1 VEPGDRSAQALNEP
15 ARTTSRLNL
24 RIVAAC
30 VVLVGVAFIQSPGLL
45 IADTKFDLAVDPANF
60 LARAL
65 HLWDAEGAFG
75 QLQNQAYGY
84 LWPMGPFFAL
94 GAALDLQGW
103 VVQRLWMALVM
114 VVAFVGTA
122 RLARALGARSDLACL
137 AAGFAFALSPRM
149 LSTLGPISVEAWPS
163 ALAPWVLLPLVRG
176 ATEGSPRRMAMLS
189 ALAVA
194 MVGGVNAAATFAVL
208 PLGVVWLLTREPG
221 PRRRS
226 LMIWWPVFTALGTL
240 WWLVPL
246 FVMGAYSPPFLDFI
260 ETASVTTFPTTP
272 FDALRGTSDWVPYVD
287 TTWQG
292 GFETLSAGYLALH
305 SGILLMLGV
314 VGMMLR
320 GNPHRHF
327 LALSLLLGLVL
338 VTMGHQGATQGWLAG
353 VLHLQLDEVL
363 APLRNVHKFDPVVR
377 LPLVLGLAWVLDSAA
392 RALADAPRRRWV
404 LSSPAAVIG
413 LAVVALIGSSL
424 PATSGQLATTRP
436 VFATP
441 GYWAEA
447 AEWLKA
453 NADDDVALLAPG
465 SSFGSYVWG
474 EPRDEPLQYLAD
486 SRWAVRNAI
495 PLAPA
500 GNIRMLDA
508 FEARLNHGR
517 PSAGLAPYLR
527 RAGVKYVVVRNDLRP
542 SRDVPDPTL
551 VHHALAGSP
560 GIELVETFGPEVG
573 GGAALRKD
581 GSRIVVNG
589 GWQSRWRAIE
599 VFEVAGATLAV
610 GAHRLPVV
618 AGGPEDLLDLADH
631 GVLQDEPVQ
640 LAADVPPGGKPDG
653 PVVLTDGLLDRE
665 RFFGRVHDGYSA
677 VRTPGDDPRSGNPVA
692 DYRLR
697 ASERWTTSARLSG
710 ARAISASSSMS
721 DSNASSGSRPGELP
735 FAAVDDDPQSSWVS
749 NAGSQKAAWWRVDLD
764 DPVDLTEV
772 EVTLAEKAGRE
783 RIRVLT
789 AAGRGEVVVL
799 EPGTTTAVGVRPGST
814 RWLRV
819 EDASGGRGALSLA
832 EVSWPGRDISRAL
845 VLPTLPEGWGN
856 PDQVL
861 LRALR
866 DPRTG
871 CTVVERAT
879 RCVEDRARP
888 SEEPT
893 GFDRVVTLTSAAAY
907 VAEVTALPRPGI
919 DLLVRLQEGLSI
931 SVTGSSSAVPD
942 TRATGL
948 AATDGDR
955 RTTWTPSGADTRAQ
969 LNINWIGTRAIR
981 GLRVVVER
989 GAPARRP
996 TVLQLTWPGGTRT
1009 VAVGKDGRARFAPIR
1024 TDRLAVRVTGA
1035 ENAFSIDQDGVR
1047 SQLPV
1052 GIGEIRLRGLP
1063 LAPISLSRD
1072 VRTWRCGSGPTVVVN
1087 GVALRTRLR
1096 ASPAELFAMLP
1107 VPAELCRDTP
1117 LGLRGGENTITVRGS
1132 DLAVPEAVLLGR
1144 GLGEVPVE
1152 PAEVATPSA
1161 VERRIEPVPGAGVLV
1176 TRENANPGWEATQ
1189 GGRPLASV
1197 VVDGWQQG
1205 WLVDGGPEPVR
1216 ATFAPDR
1223 GYRLGLVV
1231 GAGLFVLLLALALV
1245 PARRW
1250 PGADLAPTGPARIR
1264 AVVLLGAGLLG
1275 AGLLGGWAGAGC
1287 FVVAAAV
1294 ATVARRG
1301 EHEVFPWL
1309 VGSLPLVAATAYF
1322 VRPWG
1327 SVSGWAGALT
1337 WPHYLVMLTVSAVV
1351 VAGVDPVPGFR
1362 SLMAGRSTRRYS
1374 TSARA
1379 SDRTKVSPKIWRPW
1393 PRKSS

>member
-1 VEPGDRSAQALNEP
+1 M
-15 ARTTSRLNL
+15 
-24 RIVAAC
+24 IAAC
-30 VVLVGVAFIQSPGLL
+30 AVLVGVAFIQSPGLL
-45 IADTKFDLAVDPANF
+45 VADTKFDLAVDPGNF
-60 LARAL
+60 LGRAL

-94 GAALDLQGW
+94 GGALDLQGW
-103 VVQRLWMALVM
+103 VVQRLWLALVM

-122 RLARALGARSDLACL
+122 RLARALGVRSDLACL

-149 LSTLGPISVEAWPS
+149 LSTLGPISVEALPS
-163 ALAPWVLLPLVRG
+163 ALTPWVLLPLVRG

-208 PLGVVWLLTREPG
+208 PLGVVWLLTREAG

-226 LMIWWPVFTALGTL
+226 LMTWWPVFTTLGTL

-272 FDALRGTSDWVPYVD
+272 FDALRGTSAWVPYVD
-287 TTWQG
+287 TTWRG
-292 GFETLSAGYLALH
+292 GFETLSTGYLALH

-327 LALSLLLGLVL
+327 LALSLLLGLLL
-338 VTMGHQGATQGWLAG
+338 VTMGHQGTTEGWLAG
-353 VLHLQLDEVL
+353 LLHVQLDEVL

-377 LPLVLGLAWVLDSAA
+377 LPLVLGLAWVLDSAV
-392 RALADAPRRRWV
+392 RALAPLPRRRWV
-404 LSSPAAVIG
+404 SSSPAAVIG
-413 LAVVALIGSSL
+413 LAVMALLGSTL
-424 PATSGQLATTRP
+424 PATAGQLATSRP

-441 GYWAEA
+441 EYWRDA
-447 AEWLKA
+447 AAWLET

-474 EPRDEPLQYLAD
+474 EPRDEPMQYLAD

-508 FEARLNHGR
+508 LETRLNQGR
-517 PSAGLAPYLR
+517 PSSGLAPYLR
-527 RAGVKYVVVRNDLRP
+527 RAGVRYVVVRNDLRP
-542 SRDVPDPTL
+542 SRDVPDATL
-551 VHHALAGSP
+551 VHQALTGSP

-573 GGAALRKD
+573 GGAWLRKD

-599 VFEVAGATLAV
+599 VFEVAGAARAV
-610 GAHRLPVV
+610 GAQRLPVV

-631 GVLQDEPVQ
+631 GVLRDEPTQ
-640 LAADVPPGGKPDG
+640 LAVDVPRDGHPDG

-665 RFFGRVHDGYSA
+665 RFFGRVHDAYSA
-677 VRTPGDDPRSGNPVA
+677 VRTPGDDPRSGNPVS
-692 DYRLR
+692 DYGLG
-697 ASERWTTSARLSG
+697 ASDRWATSARLTG
-710 ARAISASSSMS
+710 ARAISAASSMS
-721 DSNASSGSRPGELP
+721 DSNVSSGSRPGELP
-735 FAAVDDDPQSSWVS
+735 FAAVDDDPQTSWVS
-749 NAGSQKAAWWRVDLD
+749 NPGSRGIAWWRIDLDAAVDLSEID
-764 DPVDLTEV
+764 
-772 EVTLAEKAGRE
+772 VTLSEKAGRQ

-789 AAGRGEVVVL
+789 AAGRSQVVVL
-799 EPGTTTAVGVRPGST
+799 EPGTTTSVSVARGST

-819 EDASGGRGALSLA
+819 EDASGGRSALSLA
-832 EVSWPGRDISRAL
+832 EVSWRGQKVTRAL
-845 VLPTLPEGWGN
+845 VLPRLPEDWGN

-866 DPRTG
+866 DARTG
-871 CTVVERAT
+871 CTVVERST
-879 RCVEDRARP
+879 RCVEDRAHP

-893 GFDRVVTLTSAAAY
+893 GFDRVLTLTSPAAY
-907 VAEVTALPRPGI
+907 VADVTALPRPGA
-919 DLLVRLQEGLSI
+919 DLLVRLQQDLPI
-931 SVTGSSSAVPD
+931 SVTGSSTGVPD

-955 RTTWTPSGADTRAQ
+955 RTTWTPSSTDSSPQ
-969 LNINWIGTRAIR
+969 LNLNWIGTRAIR

-989 GAPARRP
+989 GAPVRRP
-996 TVLQLTWPGGTRT
+996 TVLQLAWSGGTRT
-1009 VAVGKDGRARFAPIR
+1009 VAVGRDGRARFAPIR
-1024 TDRLAVRVTGA
+1024 TDRLAVRVRDA
-1035 ENAFSIDQDGVR
+1035 ESAFSIDRDGVR
-1047 SQLPV
+1047 SQLPI
-1052 GIGEIRLRGLP
+1052 GIGELRLRGLP
-1063 LAPISLSRD
+1063 LAPVSLSPG
-1072 VRTWRCGSGPTVVVN
+1072 VRAWRCGSGPTLVVN
-1087 GVALRTRLR
+1087 GVPLRTRLR

-1117 LGLRGGENTITVRGS
+1117 LAFRGGENTIAVRGS
-1132 DLAVPEAVLLGR
+1132 SLAVPEAVLLGSR
-1144 GLGEVPVE
+1144 LGEGPVE
-1152 PAEVATPSA
+1152 PAEVSTPSA
-1161 VERRIEPVPGAGVLV
+1161 VERESDPVPGARILV

-1189 GGRPLASV
+1189 GGRPLAPV

-1205 WLVDGGPEPVR
+1205 WRVDGGRDSVL

-1250 PGADLAPTGPARIR
+1250 PGGDLTPIEPARIR
-1264 AVVLLGAGLLG
+1264 PVVLLGAGFLG
-1275 AGLLGGWAGAGC
+1275 VGLLGGWVGAAC

-1294 ATVARRG
+1294 ATVVRRT
-1301 EHEVFPWL
+1301 EHEVFSWL

-1337 WPHYLVMLTVSAVV
+1337 WPHYLVLLTVSAVV
-1351 VAGVDPVPGFR
+1351 VAGVDPLPRFR
-1362 SLMAGRSTRRYS
+1362 SLIAGRSTRR
-1374 TSARA
+1374 
-1379 SDRTKVSPKIWRPW
+1379 
-1393 PRKSS
+1393 

>member
-1 VEPGDRSAQALNEP
+1 MEPGNRPAQALNET
-15 ARTTSRLNL
+15 ARTRSRLTL
-24 RIVAAC
+24 RIIAAC
-30 VVLVGVAFIQSPGLL
+30 IVLVGIAFIQTPGLL
-45 IADTKFDLAVDPANF
+45 VADTKFDLAVDPGNF
-60 LARAL
+60 LGRAL

-94 GAALDLQGW
+94 GGALDLQGW

-122 RLARALGARSDLACL
+122 RLARTLGVRSDLACL

-176 ATEGSPRRMAMLS
+176 SSEGSPRRMAMLS
-189 ALAVA
+189 GLAVA

-260 ETASVTTFPTTP
+260 ETASVTTFPTTL
-272 FDALRGTSDWVPYVD
+272 FDALRGTSAWVPYVD

-292 GFETLSAGYLALH
+292 GFETLSTGYLALH

-327 LALSLLLGLVL
+327 LALSLLAGLLL
-338 VTMGHQGATQGWLAG
+338 VTMGHQGSPEGWLAG
-353 VLHLQLDEVL
+353 ALHVELDEVL

-392 RALADAPRRRWV
+392 RALAALPRRRWV
-404 LSSPAAVIG
+404 TSAPAAVIG
-413 LAVVALIGSSL
+413 LAVIALLGSTL
-424 PATSGQLATTRP
+424 PATAGQLATTRP
-436 VFATP
+436 VLATP
-441 GYWAEA
+441 DYWREA
-447 AEWLKA
+447 AAWLEA

-474 EPRDEPLQYLAD
+474 EPRDEPMQYLAD

-508 FEARLNHGR
+508 FETRLDQGR
-517 PSAGLAPYLR
+517 PSSGLAPYLR
-527 RAGVKYVVVRNDLRP
+527 RAGVRYVVVRNDLRP
-542 SRDVPDPTL
+542 SRDVPDAAL
-551 VHHALAGSP
+551 VHQALTGSP
-560 GIELVETFGPEVG
+560 GLELVETFGPEVG
-573 GGAALRKD
+573 GGAWLRKD

-599 VFEVAGATLAV
+599 VFEVAGATPAV
-610 GAHRLPVV
+610 GARRLPVV
-618 AGGPEDLLDLADH
+618 AGGPEDLLDLADQ
-631 GVLQDEPVQ
+631 GVLRNEPVQ
-640 LAADVPPGGKPDG
+640 LAVDVPRDGEPDG

-677 VRTPGDDPRSGNPVA
+677 VRTPGDRARSGNPVA
-692 DYRLR
+692 DYGLGTG
-697 ASERWTTSARLSG
+697 SRWTTRARLDG

-735 FAAVDDDPQSSWVS
+735 FAAVDDNPQSSWVS
-749 NAGSQKAAWWRVDLD
+749 NTGSQQTAWWRVDLVD
-764 DPVDLTEV
+764 AVDLSEV
-772 EVTLAEKAGRE
+772 DVTLSEKAGRE

-789 AAGRGEVVVL
+789 EAGSSDVVVL
-799 EPGTTTAVGVRPGST
+799 EPGTTTAVAVAPGST

-832 EVSWPGRDISRAL
+832 EVSWPGRDIGRAL

-861 LRALR
+861 MRALR
-866 DPRTG
+866 DARTG
-871 CTVVERAT
+871 CTVVERST

-888 SEEPT
+888 SEEPI
-893 GFDRVVTLTSAAAY
+893 GFDRVVTLASPAAY
-907 VAEVTALPRPGI
+907 VADVTALPRPGA
-919 DLLVRLQEGLSI
+919 DLLVRLQQDLPI
-931 SVTGSSSAVPD
+931 SVTGSSTGVPD

-948 AATDGDR
+948 AAADGVR
-955 RTTWTPSGADTRAQ
+955 TTTWTPSSTDTRPQ
-969 LNINWIGTRAIR
+969 LNLNWIGTRAIR
-981 GLRVVVER
+981 GVRVVVGR
-989 GAPARRP
+989 GAPVRRP
-996 TVLQLTWPGGTRT
+996 TVLELTWPGGTRT
-1009 VAVGKDGRARFAPIR
+1009 VALGRDGRASFAPVR

-1035 ENAFSIDQDGVR
+1035 EDAFSIDQDGVR

-1072 VRTWRCGSGPTVVVN
+1072 ARAWRCGSGPTLVVN
-1087 GVALRTRLR
+1087 GVPLRTRLL

-1107 VPAELCRDTP
+1107 VPAEPCRDAP
-1117 LGLRGGENTITVRGS
+1117 LGLRGGENTISVRGS
-1132 DLAVPEAVLLGR
+1132 DIAVPEAVLLGSR
-1144 GLGEVPVE
+1144 LGEAPVE
-1152 PAEVATPSA
+1152 PAEVSAASA
-1161 VERRIEPVPGAGVLV
+1161 VERRIEPVPGARVLV
-1176 TRENANPGWEATQ
+1176 TRENANPGWRATQ

-1205 WLVDGGPEPVR
+1205 WLVDGSPEPVR

-1223 GYRLGLVV
+1223 GYRLGLLV
-1231 GAGLFVLLLALALV
+1231 GAALFVLLLALALL

-1250 PGADLAPTGPARIR
+1250 PGAELTPVGPASIR
-1264 AVVLLGAGLLG
+1264 PGVLLGTGLLG
-1275 AGLLGGWAGAGC
+1275 AGLLGGWVGAGC
-1287 FVVAAAV
+1287 FVLAAAM
-1294 ATVARRG
+1294 ATVARRS

-1309 VGSLPLVAATAYF
+1309 VGSLPLIAATAYF

-1327 SVSGWAGALT
+1327 SATGWAGALT
-1337 WPHYLVMLTVSAVV
+1337 WPHYLVMLAVSAVV
-1351 VAGVDPVPGFR
+1351 AAGIDPLPRVR
-1362 SLMAGRSTRRYS
+1362 SLMAGRSTRR
-1374 TSARA
+1374 
-1379 SDRTKVSPKIWRPW
+1379 
-1393 PRKSS
+1393 

>member
-1 VEPGDRSAQALNEP
+1 MEPRDRSPQTLTEP
-15 ARTTSRLNL
+15 AGPTSRLTL
-24 RIVAAC
+24 RTIAAC
-30 VVLVGVAFIQSPGLL
+30 IVLVGVAFIQSPGLL
-45 IADTKFDLAVDPANF
+45 IADTKFDLAVDSGKF

-65 HLWDAEGAFG
+65 HLWDADGAFG

-94 GAALDLQGW
+94 GGALDLQGW

-114 VVAFVGTA
+114 IVAFVGTA
-122 RLARALGARSDLACL
+122 RLARALGVRSDLACL

-149 LSTLGPISVEAWPS
+149 LSTLGPISIEAWPS
-163 ALAPWVLLPLVRG
+163 AVAPWVLLPLVVG
-176 ATEGSPRRMAMLS
+176 ASQGSPRRMAMLS
-189 ALAVA
+189 GLAVA

-221 PRRRS
+221 SRRRS

-246 FVMGAYSPPFLDFI
+246 FVMGAFSPPFLDFI

-272 FDALRGTSDWVPYVD
+272 FDALRGTSDWVPYID

-292 GFETLSAGYLALH
+292 GFETLSTGYLALH

-314 VGMMLR
+314 AGMMLR

-327 LALSLLLGLVL
+327 LSLSLLLGLLL
-338 VTMGHQGATQGWLAG
+338 VSMGHQGTTQGWFSGL
-353 VLHLQLDEVL
+353 LHVQLDEVL

-392 RALADAPRRRWV
+392 RALAGVSPRRWV
-404 LSSPAAVIG
+404 SSSPAAVVG
-413 LAVVALIGSSL
+413 LAVVALIGSTL
-424 PATSGQLATTRP
+424 PATTGQLSTTRP
-436 VFATP
+436 VFDTP
-441 GYWAEA
+441 EYWQQA
-447 AEWLKA
+447 AAWLED
-453 NADDDVALLAPG
+453 NAGDDVALLAPG

-474 EPRDEPLQYLAD
+474 EPRDEPMQYLAD
-486 SRWAVRNAI
+486 SRWAVRNAV
-495 PLAPA
+495 PLTPA

-508 FEARLNHGR
+508 FETRLNQGH
-517 PSAGLAPYLR
+517 PSSGLAPYLR
-527 RAGVKYVVVRNDLRP
+527 RAGVRYVVVRNDLRP
-542 SRDVPDPTL
+542 SRDVPDATL
-551 VHHALAGSP
+551 VHHALNGSP
-560 GIELVETFGPEVG
+560 GIKLVETFGPEVG
-573 GGAALRKD
+573 GRAWLRKD

-599 VFEVAGATLAV
+599 VFKVARASRAV
-610 GAHRLPVV
+610 GAQRLPVV
-618 AGGPEDLLDLADH
+618 VGGPEDLLDLADH
-631 GVLQDEPVQ
+631 DVLREEPTQ
-640 LAADVPPGGKPDG
+640 LAVDVPRSGEPDG
-653 PVVLTDGLLDRE
+653 PIVLTDGLLDRE

-677 VRTPGDDPRSGNPVA
+677 VRTPGDRSHSGNPVA
-692 DYRLR
+692 DYQLDPHD
-697 ASERWTTSARLSG
+697 RWLTTARLTG

-721 DSNASSGSRPGELP
+721 DSNVSSGSRPGELA
-735 FAAVDDDPQSSWVS
+735 FAAVDDDPQTSWVS
-749 NAGSQKAAWWRVDLD
+749 NAGSQGSAWWRVDLD
-764 DPVDLTEV
+764 DAVDLTEV
-772 EVTLAEKAGRE
+772 DVTLSEEAGRQ

-789 AAGRGEVVVL
+789 AAGRSEVFVL
-799 EPGTTTAVGVRPGST
+799 EPGTTTTVAVAPGRT
-814 RWLRV
+814 RWLQV
-819 EDASGGRGALSLA
+819 EDASGGQGALSLA
-832 EVSWPGRDISRAL
+832 EVSWPGRDITRAL
-845 VLPTLPEGWGN
+845 VLPTLPEDWGN

-866 DPRTG
+866 DARTG
-871 CTVVERAT
+871 CTVVERST
-879 RCVEDRARP
+879 RCIEDRARP

-907 VAEVTALPRPGI
+907 VADVTALPRTGI
-919 DLLVRLQEGLSI
+919 DLLARLQQDLLI
-931 SVTGSSSAVPD
+931 SVSGSSTSVPD
-942 TRATGL
+942 NRATGL

-955 RTTWTPSGADTRAQ
+955 RTTWTPSSSDARPQ
-969 LNINWIGTRAIR
+969 LNLNWIGTRAIR
-981 GLRVVVER
+981 GLRVKVER
-989 GAPARRP
+989 GAPVRRP

-1009 VAVGKDGRARFAPIR
+1009 VALGKDGRAGFAPIR
-1024 TDRLAVRVTGA
+1024 TDSLVVRVTGA

-1063 LAPISLSRD
+1063 LAPIRLSRE
-1072 VRTWRCGSGPTVVVN
+1072 VRTWRCGSGPTLVVN
-1087 GVALRTRLR
+1087 GVPFRTRLR

-1107 VPAELCRDTP
+1107 VPADLCRDTP
-1117 LGLRGGENTITVRGS
+1117 LGLRGGENTISLRGS
-1132 DLAVPEAVLLGR
+1132 DMALPEAVLLGSRLR
-1144 GLGEVPVE
+1144 GVPVR
-1152 PAEVATPSA
+1152 PAEVSAPSA
-1161 VERRIEPVPGAGVLV
+1161 VERRMVPVPGARIIV

-1189 GGRPLASV
+1189 GGTSLASV

-1205 WLVDGGPEPVR
+1205 WVVDGSTEPVR

-1223 GYRLGLVV
+1223 GYRLGLAV

-1250 PGADLAPTGPARIR
+1250 PGTDLAPIGPARMR
-1264 AVVLLGAGLLG
+1264 PVVLLGTGLLG
-1275 AGLLGGWAGAGC
+1275 AGLLGGWVGAGC
-1287 FVVAAAV
+1287 LVVAMAM
-1294 ATVARRG
+1294 ATVARRS

-1337 WPHYLVMLTVSAVV
+1337 WPHYLVVLTVSAVV
-1351 VAGVDPVPGFR
+1351 VASVDPLPRFR
-1362 SLMAGRSTRRYS
+1362 SLIAGRSTRR
-1374 TSARA
+1374 
-1379 SDRTKVSPKIWRPW
+1379 
-1393 PRKSS
+1393 

>member
-1 VEPGDRSAQALNEP
+1 MEPGNRSAQALNET
-15 ARTTSRLNL
+15 ARTRSRLTL
-24 RIVAAC
+24 RIIAAC
-30 VVLVGVAFIQSPGLL
+30 VVLVGIAFIQSPGLL
-45 IADTKFDLAVDPANF
+45 VADTKFDLAVDPGNF
-60 LARAL
+60 LGRAL

-94 GAALDLQGW
+94 GDAVDLQAW
-103 VVQRLWMALVM
+103 VVQRLWIALVM

-122 RLARALGARSDLACL
+122 RLVRALGVRSDLACL

-163 ALAPWVLLPLVRG
+163 ALAPWVLLPLVLG
-176 ATEGSPRRMAMLS
+176 ATGGSPRRMSLLS
-189 ALAVA
+189 GLAVA

-208 PLGVVWLLTREPG
+208 PLGAVWLLTREAG

-240 WWLVPL
+240 WWLIPL

-272 FDALRGTSDWVPYVD
+272 FDALRGTSDWVPYID

-292 GFETLSAGYLALH
+292 GFETLSTGYLALH

-327 LALSLLLGLVL
+327 LSLSLLLGLLL
-338 VTMGHQGATQGWLAG
+338 VSMGHQGTTQGWFSGLM
-353 VLHLQLDEVL
+353 HLELDQTL

-377 LPLVLGLAWVLDSAA
+377 LPLVLGFAWVLDSAV
-392 RALADAPRRRWV
+392 RALADIPRRRWV
-404 LSSPAAVIG
+404 TSSPAAVIG
-413 LAVVALIGSSL
+413 LAVVALLGSTI
-424 PATSGQLATTRP
+424 PATTGQLATTRP
-436 VFATP
+436 VMDTP
-441 GYWAEA
+441 GYWREA
-447 AEWLKA
+447 AAWLDS

-474 EPRDEPLQYLAD
+474 EPRDEPMQYLAD

-508 FEARLNHGR
+508 FEARLNQGR
-517 PSAGLAPYLR
+517 PSDGLAPYLR

-542 SRDVPDPTL
+542 SRDVPDATL
-551 VHHALAGSP
+551 VHHALNGSP
-560 GIELVETFGPEVG
+560 GIKLVKTFGPEVG
-573 GGAALRKD
+573 GGAWLRKD
-581 GSRIVVNG
+581 GSRIVVNE

-599 VFEVAGATLAV
+599 VFAVTRVAPAV
-610 GAHRLPVV
+610 GAQRLPVV
-618 AGGPEDLLDLADH
+618 AGGPEDLLGLADH
-631 GVLQDEPVQ
+631 GVLRDEPTQ
-640 LAADVPPGGKPDG
+640 LAVDVPRTQTPDG
-653 PVVLTDGLLDRE
+653 PVILTDGLLDRE

-692 DYRLR
+692 DYRLS
-697 ASERWTTSARLSG
+697 ASDRWTTTARLTG

-721 DSNASSGSRPGELP
+721 DSNVSSGSRPGELA

-749 NAGSQKAAWWRVDLD
+749 NVGSQGTAWWRVDLD
-764 DPVDLTEV
+764 EAVDLSTV
-772 EVTLAEKAGRE
+772 DVALSDKSGRE

-789 AAGRGEVVVL
+789 EAGRSEVVVL
-799 EPGTTTAVGVRPGST
+799 EAGTTTAVPVAPGST

-832 EVSWPGRDISRAL
+832 EVSWPGRDITRAL
-845 VLPTLPEGWGN
+845 VLPTLPEHWGN

-866 DPRTG
+866 DARTG
-871 CTVVERAT
+871 CTVVERST

-907 VAEVTALPRPGI
+907 VAEVTALPRPGT
-919 DLLVRLQEGLSI
+919 DLLVRLQQDLPI
-931 SVTGSSSAVPD
+931 SVTGSSTGVPD

-948 AATDGDR
+948 AAADGDR
-955 RTTWTPSGADTRAQ
+955 RTTWTPSHTDTRPQ
-969 LNINWIGTRAIR
+969 LNLNWIGTRAIR
-981 GLRVVVER
+981 GLRIIVER
-989 GAPARRP
+989 GAPVRRP
-996 TVLQLTWPGGTRT
+996 TVVQLTWPGGART
-1009 VAVGKDGRARFAPIR
+1009 VVLGKDGRASFAPIR

-1047 SQLPV
+1047 SQMPV
-1052 GIGEIRLRGLP
+1052 GVGEIRLRGLP

-1072 VRTWRCGSGPTVVVN
+1072 VRTWRCGSGPTIVVN
-1087 GVALRTRLR
+1087 GIPLRTRLR
-1096 ASPAELFAMLP
+1096 ASPAEIFAMRP
-1107 VPAELCRDTP
+1107 VPAELCRDAP
-1117 LGLRGGENTITVRGS
+1117 LGLRGGENTIAVRGS
-1132 DLAVPEAVLLGR
+1132 EIADPEAVLLGSHVGGVR
-1144 GLGEVPVE
+1144 VE
-1152 PAEVATPSA
+1152 PADVATPSA
-1161 VERRIEPVPGAGVLV
+1161 VERRIEPVPGARIIVR
-1176 TRENANPGWEATQ
+1176 RENANPGWEASQ

-1205 WLVDGGPEPVR
+1205 WLVDGGPQRGR
-1216 ATFAPDR
+1216 ATFAPA
-1223 GYRLGLVV
+1223 GGSRLGLLG
-1231 GAGLFVLLLALALV
+1231 GAALYVLRRARALV

-1250 PGADLAPTGPARIR
+1250 PGAELAPIGVARVR
-1264 AVVLLGAGLLG
+1264 PVVLLGGGLLG
-1275 AGLLGGWAGAGC
+1275 AGLLGGWVGAGC

-1294 ATVARRG
+1294 MTVARRS
-1301 EHEVFPWL
+1301 EHEAFPWL

-1327 SVSGWAGALT
+1327 SVSGWAGALA
-1337 WPHYLVMLTVSAVV
+1337 WPHYLVLLTVSAVV
-1351 VAGVDPVPGFR
+1351 VAGVDPLPTLR
-1362 SLMAGRSTRRYS
+1362 SRMAGTSTRR
-1374 TSARA
+1374 
-1379 SDRTKVSPKIWRPW
+1379 
-1393 PRKSS
+1393 